1 MIVRL
6 IDPIPLTDRTLV
18 EIELREPGRN
28 ALTLMKHYRGPLGF
42 PADVVPRL
50 IARLSSLS
58 EATGRRLSDADR
70 ENIRGE
76 LEALYQRGRRRFA
89 SREAVR
95 KDNWDRTID
104 KHAREIIH
112 GE

>member
-6 IDPIPLTDRTLV
+6 INPIPLADRTLV

-28 ALTLMKHYRGPLGF
+28 AVLLMKQHRGPLGF
-42 PADVVPRL
+42 NPDAVPRL
-50 IARLSSLS
+50 AARPSSVS
-58 EATGRRLSDADR
+58 EATARRLSDADR
-70 ENIRGE
+70 EIIRGE

-89 SREAVR
+89 YREAVR
-95 KDNWDRTID
+95 KDNWDRRAE